1 MKRDEIISRLRQFVD
16 DNFLYMRPDLELDN
30 DDSLMGKGIVDS
42 MGVAEMIYFLEEEF
56 GVIVDDEDVT
66 EENLGSINS
75 IATYVEKHREEPAA

>member
-1 MKRDEIISRLRQFVD
+1 MTRAEIVSRLRTFVT

-56 GVIVDDEDVT
+56 GVVVADDEIT
-66 EENLGSINS
+66 EENLGSVNAIT
-75 IATYVEKHREEPAA
+75 AYVSARSGEA